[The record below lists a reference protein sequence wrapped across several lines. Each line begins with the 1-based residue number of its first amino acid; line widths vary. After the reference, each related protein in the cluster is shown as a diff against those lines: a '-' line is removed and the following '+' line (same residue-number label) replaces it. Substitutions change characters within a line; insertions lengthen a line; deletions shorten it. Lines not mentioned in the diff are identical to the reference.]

1 MEFLRKE
8 KHKYFLLT
16 EHLTNTKKKKKT
28 QQFEGQFPLGNFGQ

>member
-16 EHLTNTKKKKKT
+16 WLLQKYKKKKKT
-28 QQFEGQFPLGNFGQ
+28 QIFDGQFPLGNFGQ